1 MSNKYPTILDKFYQ
15 YEKELATK
23 DFLVEPVNG
32 TYERI
37 TWQEAG
43 IQIRKMA
50 AALQS
55 MGFEAGSKIAIL
67 GKNSAHWMMA
77 DLAINMAG
85 FVSVP
90 MYPSLS
96 AEMLNTIL
104 VHSESK
110 LIFVGKLD
118 NYAAVEP
125 GIPTGMQKITFP
137 FYPNPDCNNWNDI
150 IAAHEPQQ
158 NNIVPNEETLAC
170 ILYTSG
176 TTGTPKGVMH
186 SYKATSFAVMQFL
199 EIFNDF
205 NQEIFFSYLP
215 LCHVAERM
223 LVQFGVVYTGGTVYF
238 VESMD
243 TFSKNLSDT
252 QPTIF
257 LAVPR
262 IWEKF
267 REEILKKLPQKKL
280 NLLLSIP
287 IISGLIKKTLKK
299 KLGLSRAKYIFTG
312 ASPISPALLH
322 WYSKLG
328 IIIQEAY
335 GMTENNALSHINT
348 KKAPKFGTV
357 GQTYNNVTVRLGAD
371 EEVQVKSE
379 ASMLGYYKEPE
390 LTAECFEGD
399 FLKTGDTGSID
410 SEGYLTITGRIKD
423 QFKTSKGK
431 YVAPAP
437 IENKIAESG
446 LVAQVCVV
454 GSGITQPLALCVLS
468 EAVKQMPKAE
478 LEPALLQAKR
488 SLNDTLELHERVSSF
503 VVVPEDWTI
512 ANDMLTP
519 TLKIKRRMI
528 DAQYSSNYN
537 AWSDN
542 KAEVIFM

>member
-1 MSNKYPTILDKFYQ
+1 MKYPSILDKFYQ
-15 YEKELATK
+15 YEQQLGNQLFMA
-23 DFLVEPVNG
+23 EPVNG
-32 TYERI
+32 EYQTF
-37 TWQEAG
+37 TWQQAG
-43 IQIRKMA
+43 QQIRKMA
-50 AALQS
+50 AALKN
-55 MGFEAGSKIAIL
+55 MGFEPGSKIAIL

-85 FVSVP
+85 FTSIP

-96 AEMLNTIL
+96 ADMLNSIL

-110 LIFVGKLD
+110 LIFLGKLD

-125 GIPTGMQKITFP
+125 GVPNGMPKITFP
-137 FYPNPDCNNWNDI
+137 FYPNPGCDNWNDI
-150 IAAHEPQQ
+150 TANQTPLSENFSPDE
-158 NNIVPNEETLAC
+158 NSLAC

-186 SYKATSFAVMQFL
+186 SFRSSSFAVISFL
-199 EIFNDF
+199 KVFPDF

-238 VESMD
+238 VESLD

-262 IWEKF
+262 IWEKM

-280 NLLLSIP
+280 NIFLSIP
-287 IISGLIKKTLKK
+287 IISGLLKKTLKK
-299 KLGLSRAKYIFTG
+299 KLGLGRAKYIFTG
-312 ASPISPALLH
+312 ASPISPALLT
-322 WYSKLG
+322 WYAKLG

-335 GMTENNALSHINT
+335 GMTENNALSHVNT

-357 GQTYNNVTVRLGAD
+357 GQTYEGVTVRLGLED
-371 EEVQVKSE
+371 EVQVKSE
-379 ASMLGYYKEPE
+379 ASMLGYFKEPE
-390 LTAECFEGD
+390 MSAECFEDG

-454 GSGITQPLALCVLS
+454 GSGITQPLALCVLNES
-468 EAVKQMPKAE
+468 AKQLPKAE
-478 LEPALLQAKR
+478 LTQALAEAKKQ
-488 SLNDTLELHERVSSF
+488 LNHTLEHHEQISSW
-503 VVVPEDWTI
+503 VIMNEDWTI
-512 ANDMLTP
+512 ANDLLTP

-528 DAQYSSNYN
+528 DARYGLHYTDWSNTK
-537 AWSDN
+537 SD
-542 KAEVIFM
+542 VIFA